1 MVALQEFGVAAGR
14 VGRRIVLVSLA
25 GIAAVVSAAG
35 AAAQGFPTK
44 PIRFI
49 VASAA
54 GGGADITARAIAQRL
69 GPALGQNVIVDNRAG
84 AGGSIGL
91 EIAARSAPDGHTVSL
106 LSAAHTVAVSMRRG
120 LPYDPVRDFAPISQ
134 MTAQPYVLVTHP
146 SLAVGS
152 VRELVAL
159 AKERATGVT
168 FGSSGPGG
176 LSHLAGALLGSMTG
190 AKLIHVPYKG
200 GGPALADVLSGQLDI
215 LFAAP
220 LESAQHIKL
229 GRVRALAVSS
239 AGRSKAFP
247 ELPSVAEAG
256 VPGYEVSG
264 WYGLVAPAATPQ
276 PVIVR
281 LNRELVRVLQ
291 LPDIV
296 EYFAKDGIEP
306 AGSAPDRF
314 AAHVRVE
321 VAKWKKVVDAAGIA
335 IDR

>member
-1 MVALQEFGVAAGR
+1 LADARAGR
-14 VGRRIVLVSLA
+14 RAVLALLA
-25 GIAAVVSAAG
+25 GIAAAASAPG

-69 GPALGQNVIVDNRAG
+69 GPALGQNVIVDNRPG

-91 EIAARSAPDGHTVSL
+91 EIAARSAPDGHTVNL

-134 MTAQPYVLVTHP
+134 MTAQAYVLVTHP
-146 SLAVGS
+146 GVGVAS

-159 AKERATGVT
+159 AKERATGLT
-168 FGSSGPGG
+168 YGSSGPGG
-176 LSHLAGALLGSMTG
+176 LSHLAGALLGSTTG
-190 AKLIHVPYKG
+190 TKLIHVPYKG
-200 GGPALADVLSGQLDI
+200 GGPALADVLSGQLDM

-220 LESAQHIKL
+220 LETAQHIKL

-247 ELPSVAEAG
+247 ELPSLAEAG

-264 WYGLVAPAATPQ
+264 WYGLVAPAATA
-276 PVIVR
+276 PVVIDR

-291 LPDIV
+291 LPDVV
-296 EYFAKDGIEP
+296 EYFAKDGIDA
-306 AGSAPDRF
+306 AGTTPGRF
-314 AAHVRVE
+314 ATHLRAE